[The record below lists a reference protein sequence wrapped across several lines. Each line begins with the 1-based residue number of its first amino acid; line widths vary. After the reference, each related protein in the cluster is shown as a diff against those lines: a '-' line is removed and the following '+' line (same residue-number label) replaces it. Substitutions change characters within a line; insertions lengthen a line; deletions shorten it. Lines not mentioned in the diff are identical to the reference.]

1 MKIYSVCV
9 GHYKDLKESKK
20 DEKLIRDFGLQTYLF
35 KLGNEY
41 TFKVL
46 TTPIQDK
53 ALMIETALK
62 QRHFDAFI
70 SD

>member
-9 GHYKDLKESKK
+9 GHYKDVKESKK
-20 DEKLIRDFGLQTYLF
+20 DEKAIREFGLQTYLF
-35 KLGNEY
+35 KIGNEY

-53 ALMIETALK
+53 ALMVEVALK
-62 QRHFDAFI
+62 QRYFDAFI
-70 SD
+70 LD